1 MVRSEDLKAF
11 LRSRWWHK
19 VLSSIKGAY
28 IVGGSLRDL
37 LLGKEVRDIDIV
49 FKPSYDMLIPQKFA
63 SDIFGKLIILGKKD
77 QTYRVTKPP
86 FIFDFT
92 PLKEAEIFEDLVQ
105 RDFTIN
111 SLAWDIEEEKLIDPL
126 GGLDDLL
133 GRKIRANSNES
144 LLKDRIRILRAF
156 RFRSTLG
163 FDIEE
168 KTKLLIEGLS
178 SDSPWK
184 FIAKERMA
192 EEWKKL
198 IKSTYFSLSMKDMS
212 GTGFLESLFPIFRK
226 MRSLPQNAFHHLDVL
241 NHTLKAIE
249 ALEDILTAPP
259 HWADKGYIKGKEHLL
274 RMATL
279 FHDVGKVYCF
289 KRFDG
294 EINFKGH
301 QFVGAKI
308 VRSVSKALL
317 FNDKERKTLVKLVFN
332 HMMPILFV
340 KRQREGRPYERSLL
354 SWLDKVMDDACGIFL
369 ISLADLEA
377 TRGEKTSDEDRNTL
391 SEIAKR
397 AMLHLKDMKVKP
409 ILNGREIMK
418 ITGISPGPLVGNLKE
433 RLLHLQKM
441 GKLKTKSE
449 AIRALLGII

>member
-1 MVRSEDLKAF
+1 
-11 LRSRWWHK
+11 
-19 VLSSIKGAY
+19 
-28 IVGGSLRDL
+28 
-37 LLGKEVRDIDIV
+37 
-49 FKPSYDMLIPQKFA
+49 
-63 SDIFGKLIILGKKD
+63 
-77 QTYRVTKPP
+77 
-86 FIFDFT
+86 
-92 PLKEAEIFEDLVQ
+92 
-105 RDFTIN
+105 
-111 SLAWDIEEEKLIDPL
+111 
-126 GGLDDLL
+126 
-133 GRKIRANSNES
+133 
-144 LLKDRIRILRAF
+144 
-156 RFRSTLG
+156 
-163 FDIEE
+163 
-168 KTKLLIEGLS
+168 
-178 SDSPWK
+178 
-184 FIAKERMA
+184 
-192 EEWKKL
+192 
-198 IKSTYFSLSMKDMS
+198 
-212 GTGFLESLFPIFRK
+212 
-226 MRSLPQNAFHHLDVL
+226 
-241 NHTLKAIE
+241 
-249 ALEDILTAPP
+249 
-259 HWADKGYIKGKEHLL
+259 
-274 RMATL
+274 MATL

-433 RLLHLQKM
+433 RLLHLQKN
-441 GKLKTKSE
+441 GKVKDEIRSYKSPFGDN
-449 AIRALLGII
+449 IDGC